1 MPNLNIEKIKRIYV
15 SLLSLTV
22 GLLAAYM
29 LYSNINSGTLD
40 AFSFEDARV
49 SQYERPYSNLL
60 LTIFSI
66 PTAIGGILYGI
77 VGLLNINKT
86 DEKNEQKDKI

>member
-1 MPNLNIEKIKRIYV
+1 
-15 SLLSLTV
+15 
-22 GLLAAYM
+22 
-29 LYSNINSGTLD
+29 
-40 AFSFEDARV
+40 
-49 SQYERPYSNLL
+49 L